1 MRQFCGLITLA
12 QISAPEAPD
21 AALISPAAA
30 GNVEDGAHSYKVTFV
45 AGATE
50 TEGGAQSDPVTV
62 VDKTTNGKIVLTN
75 IPVSTDSGVT
85 ARNVYRT
92 EANADPDVAA
102 NYKLLTTIGNN
113 TATTFTDNVADG
125 SLTTVAPTTND
136 TISDDFPQP
145 LSETLSEA
153 GMSDATGALAYLQ
166 IAEAGTGNLVISSD
180 PDISAEASGYPIG
193 DGNTVPI
200 LQLLTSGSMNDLI
213 DARNLYLFSA
223 TAGKQAYVIARPRI

>member
-1 MRQFCGLITLA
+1 MRQFAGLITLA
-12 QISAPEAPD
+12 QIAAPEALD
-21 AALISPAAA
+21 AALVDPAAP

-50 TEGGAQSDPVTV
+50 TEAGAQSDPVTV
-62 VDKTTNGKIVLTN
+62 VDKTTNGQISLTN

-85 ARNVYRT
+85 GRNIYRT

-102 NYKLLTTIGNN
+102 NYKLLTAIANN

-136 TISDDFPQP
+136 TISDDFPQR
-145 LSETLSEA
+145 LSETLTGA
-153 GMSDATGALAYLQ
+153 GMDGATGGLAYLQ
-166 IAEAGTGNLVISSD
+166 IAEAGSGNLVISSD
-180 PDISAEASGYPIG
+180 PTISAEADGYPIG

-200 LQLLTSGSMNDLI
+200 LQLLTSGTMTDVI
-213 DARNLYLFSA
+213 DAANLYLFST
-223 TAGKQAYVIARPRI
+223 TAGKQAYVIARPRL

>member
-12 QISAPEAPD
+12 QIAAPTAPT

-30 GNVEDGAHSYKVTFV
+30 GNVNDGAHSYKVTFV

-62 VDKTTNGKIVLTN
+62 VDKTTNGKVTLSN
-75 IPVSTDSGVT
+75 IPIGTDSGVT

-102 NYKLLTTIGNN
+102 NYKLLTAIANN
-113 TATTFTDNVADG
+113 TATTFTDNIADG

-136 TISDDFPQP
+136 TVADDFPQP

-153 GMSDATGALAYLQ
+153 GMEGATGALAYLQ
-166 IAEAGTGNLVISSD
+166 IAEAGSGNLVISADSE
-180 PDISAEASGYPIG
+180 IATEAAGYPIG

-200 LQLLTSGSMNDLI
+200 LQLLTSGSMNDVI
-213 DARNLYLFSA
+213 DAANLYLFST
-223 TAGKQAYVIARPRI
+223 TAGKQAYVIARPRV